1 MLILEASKTAC
12 YYDPSIILLMKIC
25 KKKKNFFIEK
35 CHVLLMF
42 KVTNIIICYLIIKWG
57 NFSVKH
63 SKLCRKEMNK
73 NRLYYIRT
81 TYSNNVVMLQNL
93 EG

>member
-1 MLILEASKTAC
+1 
-12 YYDPSIILLMKIC
+12 
-25 KKKKNFFIEK
+25 
-35 CHVLLMF
+35 MF